1 MSGFVVVCL
10 SDSEAPAPRFESED
24 QAWQWLEERCDGD
37 EASMAEWLV
46 VPADKIAGCETVGDL
61 FVAAGF
67 KRVYNGG
74 EK

>member
-1 MSGFVVVCL
+1 VSGFVVVCL
-10 SDSEAPAPRFESED
+10 SNGNAPMPEFEDENE
-24 QAWQWLEERCDGD
+24 AWQWLEERCDGD

-46 VPADKIAGCETVGDL
+46 VPADAITGCETVGDL
-61 FVAAGF
+61 FEAAGF